1 MKKAIILI
9 LLFTS
14 FFAAA
19 QDFKKYFDDFDV
31 KGSFVMYDLKN
42 DKYLYYDSVRCNIEF
57 SPASTS
63 KIINAL
69 IGLETGVIKDENFV
83 IPWDGV
89 KRWVDA
95 WNKDL
100 NLKEAMRVSGVPYF
114 QELARRV
121 GYDKL
126 REMYDKLNYG
136 NKDIDGGVD
145 RFWLT
150 GALRIT
156 QMQQIDFLKRLYKE
170 ELPVSKRSM
179 DIVKSIIVLA
189 DTNGYLMRGKTGW
202 SQSDTADIGWL
213 VGWVEKD
220 GNVYFYATN
229 VESSLENKRFAE
241 SRRAIT
247 DKILTELGIIK

>member
-1 MKKAIILI
+1 MKTFFLLI
-9 LLFTS
+9 LFITITANS
-14 FFAAA
+14 
-19 QDFKKYFDDFDV
+19 QDVKKYFDEYDV
-31 KGSFVMYDLKN
+31 KGSFVMYDMNN
-42 DKYLYYDSVRCNIEF
+42 DKYFYHDSVRCNVGF

-69 IGLETGVIKDENFV
+69 IGLETGVIPDENYV

-100 NLKEAMRVSGVPYF
+100 DLKEAMRVSGVPYF

-121 GYDKL
+121 GYEKL
-126 REMYDKLNYG
+126 TEMYKKLEYG
-136 NKDIDGGVD
+136 NMDISGGVD
-145 RFWLT
+145 QFWLS

-170 ELPVSKRSM
+170 EMPVSKRSM
-179 DIVKSIIVLA
+179 DIVKGIIVLA
-189 DTNGYLMRGKTGW
+189 DTNGYVMRGKTGW
-202 SQSDTADIGWL
+202 SQSDTENIGWL
-213 VGWVEKD
+213 VGWVEKG

-229 VESSLENKRFAE
+229 VEGSLENKKFAE

-247 DKILTELGIIK
+247 EKILKDLGVIK

>member
-1 MKKAIILI
+1 MKTI
-9 LLFTS
+9 LLLMVFIS
-14 FFAAA
+14 VSAEA
-19 QDFKKYFDDFDV
+19 QDVKKYFEEYDV
-31 KGSFVMYDLKN
+31 NGSFVMYDMNN
-42 DKYLYYDSVRCNIEF
+42 DKYFYYDSARCNAGF

-63 KIINAL
+63 KIINAI
-69 IGLETGVIKDENFV
+69 IGLETGVIADENFI

-100 NLKEAMRVSGVPYF
+100 DLKEAMRVSGVPYF

-121 GYDKL
+121 GYDKMS
-126 REMYDKLNYG
+126 EMYKKLEYG
-136 NKDIDGGVD
+136 NMDISGGVD
-145 RFWLT
+145 QFWLS

-156 QMQQIDFLKRLYKE
+156 QMQQIDFLRRLYKE

-189 DTNGYLMRGKTGW
+189 DTNGYVMKGKTGW
-202 SQSDTADIGWL
+202 SQSDSQNIGWL
-213 VGWVEKD
+213 VGWVEKG

-229 VESSLENKRFAE
+229 VEGALDNKRFAE

-247 DKILTELGIIK
+247 ENILSELGIINK

>member
-1 MKKAIILI
+1 MKTFFLLI
-9 LLFTS
+9 LFITITANS
-14 FFAAA
+14 
-19 QDFKKYFDDFDV
+19 QDVKKYFDEYDV
-31 KGSFVMYDLKN
+31 KGSFVMYDMNN
-42 DKYLYYDSVRCNIEF
+42 DKYFYHDSVRCNVGF

-69 IGLETGVIKDENFV
+69 IGLETGVIPDENYV

-100 NLKEAMRVSGVPYF
+100 DLKEAMRVSGVPYF

-121 GYDKL
+121 GYEKL
-126 REMYDKLNYG
+126 TEMYKKLEYG
-136 NKDIDGGVD
+136 NMDISGGVD
-145 RFWLT
+145 QFWLS

-170 ELPVSKRSM
+170 EMPVSKRSM
-179 DIVKSIIVLA
+179 DIVKGIIVLA
-189 DTNGYLMRGKTGW
+189 DTNGCVMRGKTGW
-202 SQSDTADIGWL
+202 SQSDTENIGWL
-213 VGWVEKD
+213 VGWVEKG

-229 VESSLENKRFAE
+229 VEGSLENKKFAE

-247 DKILTELGIIK
+247 EKILKDLGVIK

>member
-1 MKKAIILI
+1 MKTIF
-9 LLFTS
+9 LLLVFVTIS
-14 FFAAA
+14 AKS
-19 QDFKKYFDDFDV
+19 QDVKKYFDEYDV
-31 KGSFVMYDLKN
+31 KGSFVMYDMN
-42 DKYLYYDSVRCNIEF
+42 SDKYFYYDSARCNVGY

-69 IGLETGVIKDENFV
+69 IGLETGIIADENFV

-89 KRWVDA
+89 KRWLDA
-95 WNKDL
+95 WNIDL
-100 NLKEAMRVSGVPYF
+100 DLKEAMRVSGVPYF

-121 GYDKL
+121 GYEKL
-126 REMYDKLNYG
+126 NEMYKKLDYG
-136 NKDIDGGVD
+136 NMDISGGVD
-145 RFWLT
+145 QFWLS

-156 QMQQIDFLKRLYKE
+156 QMQQIDFLRRLYKE

-189 DTNGYLMRGKTGW
+189 DTNSYVMRGKTGW
-202 SQSDTADIGWL
+202 SQSDTQNIGWL

-220 GNVYFYATN
+220 GNVYFYAVN
-229 VESSLENKRFAE
+229 VESALENKKFGE

-247 DKILTELGIIK
+247 ENILRDLGVLNR

>member
-1 MKKAIILI
+1 MKTI
-9 LLFTS
+9 LLLLLFVTIS
-14 FFAAA
+14 AQA
-19 QDFKKYFDDFDV
+19 QDVKKYFDEYDV
-31 KGSFVMYDLKN
+31 KGSFVMYDLNN
-42 DKYLYYDSVRCNIEF
+42 DKYFYYDSARCNTGF

-69 IGLETGVIKDENFV
+69 IGLETGVITDENFI
-83 IPWDGV
+83 IPWDGI

-100 NLKEAMRVSGVPYF
+100 DLKEAMRVSGVPYF

-121 GYDKL
+121 GYEKL
-126 REMYDKLNYG
+126 RDMYTKLEYG
-136 NKDIDGGVD
+136 NMDIDGGVD
-145 RFWLT
+145 QFWLS

-189 DTNGYLMRGKTGW
+189 DTGGYVMRGKTGW
-202 SQSDTADIGWL
+202 AQSDTENIGWL
-213 VGWVEKD
+213 VGWVEKG
-220 GNVYFYATN
+220 GNVYFYAAN
-229 VESSLENKRFAE
+229 VEGALDNKKFAE

-247 DKILTELGIIK
+247 EKILGDLGIISK

>member
-1 MKKAIILI
+1 MKTFFLLI
-9 LLFTS
+9 LFITITANS
-14 FFAAA
+14 
-19 QDFKKYFDDFDV
+19 QDVKKYFDEYDV
-31 KGSFVMYDLKN
+31 KGSFVMYDMNN
-42 DKYLYYDSVRCNIEF
+42 DKYFYYDSVRCNVGF

-69 IGLETGVIKDENFV
+69 IGLETGVIPDENYV

-100 NLKEAMRVSGVPYF
+100 DLKEAMRVSGVPYF

-121 GYDKL
+121 GYEKL
-126 REMYDKLNYG
+126 NEMYKKLEYG
-136 NKDIDGGVD
+136 NMDISGGVD
-145 RFWLT
+145 QFWLS

-170 ELPVSKRSM
+170 EMPVSKRSM
-179 DIVKSIIVLA
+179 DIVKGIIVLA
-189 DTNGYLMRGKTGW
+189 DTNGYVMRGKTGW
-202 SQSDTADIGWL
+202 SQSDTENIGWL
-213 VGWVEKD
+213 VGWVEKG

-229 VESSLENKRFAE
+229 VEGSLENKKFAE

-247 DKILTELGIIK
+247 EKILKDLGVIK

>member
-1 MKKAIILI
+1 MR
-9 LLFTS
+9 S
-14 FFAAA
+14 FFVLFLFVTLSVNS
-19 QDFKKYFDDFDV
+19 QDFKKYFDEYDV
-31 KGSFVMYDLKN
+31 KGSFVMYDMKG
-42 DKYLYYDSVRCNIEF
+42 DKYIYYDSARCNVGF

-63 KIINAL
+63 KIINAI
-69 IGLETGVIKDENFV
+69 IGLETGVIADENFV

-89 KRWVDA
+89 KRWLEA

-100 NLKEAMRVSGVPYF
+100 DLREAMRVSAVPYF

-121 GYDKL
+121 GYEKL
-126 REMYDKLNYG
+126 NEMYTKLNYG
-136 NKDIDGGVD
+136 NMDISGGVD
-145 RFWLT
+145 QFWLS

-189 DTNGYLMRGKTGW
+189 DTNGYVLRGKTGW
-202 SQSDTADIGWL
+202 SQSDKENIGWL
-213 VGWVEKD
+213 VGWVEKG

-229 VESSLENKRFAE
+229 VESALENKKFAE

-247 DKILTELGIIK
+247 ENILRDSGVLNK

>member
-1 MKKAIILI
+1 MKTFFLLI
-9 LLFTS
+9 LFITITANS
-14 FFAAA
+14 
-19 QDFKKYFDDFDV
+19 QDVKKYFDEYDV
-31 KGSFVMYDLKN
+31 KGSFVMYDMNN
-42 DKYLYYDSVRCNIEF
+42 DKYFYHDSVRCNVGF

-69 IGLETGVIKDENFV
+69 IGLETGVIPDENYV

-100 NLKEAMRVSGVPYF
+100 DLKEAMRVSGVPYF

-121 GYDKL
+121 GYEKL
-126 REMYDKLNYG
+126 NEMYKKLEYG
-136 NKDIDGGVD
+136 NMDISGGVD
-145 RFWLT
+145 QFWLS

-170 ELPVSKRSM
+170 EMPVSKRSM
-179 DIVKSIIVLA
+179 DIVKGIIILA
-189 DTNGYLMRGKTGW
+189 DTNGYVMRGKTGW
-202 SQSDTADIGWL
+202 SQSDTENIGWL
-213 VGWVEKD
+213 VGWVEKG

-229 VESSLENKRFAE
+229 VEGSLENKKFAE

-247 DKILTELGIIK
+247 EKILKDLGVIK

>member
-1 MKKAIILI
+1 MRSFLI
-9 LLFTS
+9 LLLLVTITVN
-14 FFAAA
+14 A
-19 QDFKKYFDDFDV
+19 QDVKKYFDEYDV
-31 KGSFVMYDLKN
+31 SGSFVMYDLNN
-42 DKYLYYDSVRCNIEF
+42 DKYFYYDSTRCNVGF

-63 KIINAL
+63 KIINAI
-69 IGLETGVIKDENFV
+69 IGLETGVIANENFV

-100 NLKEAMRVSGVPYF
+100 DIREAMRVSGVPYF

-121 GYDKL
+121 GYEKL
-126 REMYDKLNYG
+126 NEMYTKLNYG
-136 NKDIDGGVD
+136 NMDISGGVD
-145 RFWLT
+145 QFWLS

-189 DTNGYLMRGKTGW
+189 DTNGYVLRGKTGW
-202 SQSDTADIGWL
+202 SQSDKENIGWL
-213 VGWVEKD
+213 VGWVEKA

-229 VESSLENKRFAE
+229 VQAGLENENFAA
-241 SRRAIT
+241 SRRKIT
-247 DKILTELGIIK
+247 ENILKELGVI

>member
-1 MKKAIILI
+1 MRSFFI
-9 LLFTS
+9 LLLFVTITANS
-14 FFAAA
+14 
-19 QDFKKYFDDFDV
+19 QDFKKYFDEYDV
-31 KGSFVMYDLKN
+31 KGSFVMYDMTG
-42 DKYLYYDSVRCNIEF
+42 DKYFYYDSVRCNVGF

-63 KIINAL
+63 KIINAI
-69 IGLETGVIKDENFV
+69 IGLETGVIADENFV

-89 KRWVDA
+89 KRWLEA

-100 NLKEAMRVSGVPYF
+100 DLREAMRVSAVPYF

-121 GYDKL
+121 GY
-126 REMYDKLNYG
+126 EKLNEFYTKLQYG
-136 NKDIDGGVD
+136 NMDISGGVD
-145 RFWLT
+145 QFWLS

-189 DTNGYLMRGKTGW
+189 DTNGYILRGKTGW
-202 SQSDTADIGWL
+202 SQSDKENIGWL
-213 VGWVEKD
+213 VGWVEKG

-229 VESSLENKRFAE
+229 VESTLENKKFAE

-247 DKILTELGIIK
+247 ENILMGMGVLNK